1 MDKRYARLIGSDFF
15 RHTRKIPT
23 MNFYI
28 VWRSALKKL
37 ITRSVLKK
45 TYYKDY
51 PRAKLSSTREKEGT
65 TKAQVQKLPT
75 R

>member
-1 MDKRYARLIGSDFF
+1 
-15 RHTRKIPT
+15 